1 MCRKLAARKSCS
13 RTGALSNCSE
23 DARARARGGA
33 NIEEDPER
41 GPVAAPSSTESLIER
56 GGAGREP
63 ETTGGQVLGALK
75 AIAGFNNLVA
85 PNVASKM
92 GTDDGAKGNAAKG
105 AKPPLRVNKASME
118 NDEVVDGR
126 QAEFWPTLLR
136 ALKLAKIYYYGDQK
150 VRARVL
156 LSVMLVLCA
165 LTTGLMVVFSYVQ
178 RDMMTALSDK
188 NQPAFYD
195 AINRYIIIIVIAAPL
210 FALYNYVQN
219 LVELEWR
226 LWLTR
231 LLVKKYFSKHAYFA
245 LKAEGTMDNPDQRIC
260 EDARNY
266 VQSCNGLL
274 LAVAQKLLSM
284 GAFFGVLWSIS
295 PTLLV
300 FCFGYSLFGTI
311 VTTRLFGSKLMG
323 LHFQALR
330 READLRFGLVRAR
343 EHAESIALY
352 GGAKREAAAARG
364 FLAIVAA
371 VLLRKIA
378 WSRNLALFTNAYEF
392 ATFALPSLIIAP
404 RYFAGEVEFGV
415 VTQAGMAF
423 RTVQGALNIIIGR
436 FEQLSGLAA
445 ETERLERL
453 FELLEGLDGTASSTS
468 QKMSK
473 ADKVM
478 REMNEIRAGRAG
490 TIARSVVDAS
500 GGDELALEKLAVFTP
515 LSGREL
521 WRDLGLTLRAGDALL
536 VVGPSGC
543 GKSSLLRAV
552 AGVWTTGSGAIAA
565 PTAEDSVFLPQAPYM
580 PLGTL
585 RAQLVFPASVS
596 DEEGN
601 FDEDD
606 EGETLLP
613 RMRGDFDDAELYAAL
628 DAAGLGDLPERFKAE
643 GGLDA
648 TMEWSDVLS
657 AGEQQRIAF
666 ARLFLRKPR
675 CAFLDEATS
684 ALDERN
690 EAAMY
695 ERVRGTCAAVVSV
708 GHRSTLLKYHT
719 LALRF
724 EPGVVNGGGGGTW
737 TLMRMEEYQ
746 KSLARSPSGSMFNVF

>member
-1 MCRKLAARKSCS
+1 
-13 RTGALSNCSE
+13 
-23 DARARARGGA
+23 
-33 NIEEDPER
+33 
-41 GPVAAPSSTESLIER
+41 
-56 GGAGREP
+56 
-63 ETTGGQVLGALK
+63 
-75 AIAGFNNLVA
+75 
-85 PNVASKM
+85 M
-92 GTDDGAKGNAAKG
+92 GTDDGAKGAKSG
-105 AKPPLRVNKASME
+105 KPLSRVKKASME
-118 NDEVVDGR
+118 NDEVVDGK

-136 ALKLAKIYYYGDQK
+136 AIKLARIYYYGDQK

-156 LSVMLVLCA
+156 LGIMLVLCA

-178 RDMMTALSDK
+178 RDMMTALSEK

-195 AINRYIIIIVIAAPL
+195 AINRYIVIIVIAAPL
-210 FALYNYVQN
+210 FAIYHYVQN

-231 LLVKKYFSKHAYFA
+231 LLVKKYFSNHAYFA

-295 PTLLV
+295 PTLLI

-364 FLAIVAA
+364 FLTIVAS

-445 ETERLERL
+445 ETETVGEAVRAPRRPRRRGRDVSLGLFTEDVKGGRGHAGDERDPRREVTRRGYHRPLRGDTPLRGRARADQAGGAHAAVGTGAVEKPQPDARTRRRLTRGGTQRL
-453 FELLEGLDGTASSTS
+453 RQIFAAPRRRRGLDHRRG
-468 QKMSK
+468 
-473 ADKVM
+473 VH
-478 REMNEIRAGRAG
+478 RG
-490 TIARSVVDAS
+490 AR
-500 GGDELALEKLAVFTP
+500 GG
-515 LSGREL
+515 
-521 WRDLGLTLRAGDALL
+521 
-536 VVGPSGC
+536 
-543 GKSSLLRAV
+543 
-552 AGVWTTGSGAIAA
+552 
-565 PTAEDSVFLPQAPYM
+565 
-580 PLGTL
+580 
-585 RAQLVFPASVS
+585 
-596 DEEGN
+596 
-601 FDEDD
+601 
-606 EGETLLP
+606 
-613 RMRGDFDDAELYAAL
+613 
-628 DAAGLGDLPERFKAE
+628 
-643 GGLDA
+643 
-648 TMEWSDVLS
+648 
-657 AGEQQRIAF
+657 
-666 ARLFLRKPR
+666 
-675 CAFLDEATS
+675 
-684 ALDERN
+684 
-690 EAAMY
+690 
-695 ERVRGTCAAVVSV
+695 
-708 GHRSTLLKYHT
+708 
-719 LALRF
+719 
-724 EPGVVNGGGGGTW
+724 
-737 TLMRMEEYQ
+737 
-746 KSLARSPSGSMFNVF
+746 

>member
-1 MCRKLAARKSCS
+1 
-13 RTGALSNCSE
+13 
-23 DARARARGGA
+23 
-33 NIEEDPER
+33 
-41 GPVAAPSSTESLIER
+41 
-56 GGAGREP
+56 
-63 ETTGGQVLGALK
+63 
-75 AIAGFNNLVA
+75 
-85 PNVASKM
+85 M
-92 GTDDGAKGNAAKG
+92 GTDDGAKGAKSG
-105 AKPPLRVNKASME
+105 KPLSRVKKASME
-118 NDEVVDGR
+118 NDEVVDGK

-136 ALKLAKIYYYGDQK
+136 ALKLARFYYYGDQK

-156 LSVMLVLCA
+156 LGIMLVLCA

-178 RDMMTALSDK
+178 RDMMTALSEK

-195 AINRYIIIIVIAAPL
+195 AINRYIVIIVIAAPL
-210 FALYNYVQN
+210 FAIYHYVQN

-231 LLVKKYFSKHAYFA
+231 LLVKKYFSNHAYFA

-295 PTLLV
+295 PTLLI

-364 FLAIVAA
+364 FLTIVAS

-453 FELLEGLDGTASSTS
+453 FELLDGLDGGVGTSASGYSRKT
-468 QKMSK
+468 SK
-473 ADKVM
+473 ADEVM
-478 REMNEIRAGRAG
+478 REMNEIRGGRSPAVG
-490 TIARSVVDAS
+490 TIARSVVTPHS
-500 GGDELALEKLAVFTP
+500 GDELVLTKLAVHTP

-521 WRDLGLTLRAGDALL
+521 WRNLSLTLAPDDALL

-543 GKSSLLRAV
+543 GKSSLLRVV
-552 AGVWTTGSGAIAA
+552 AGVWTTGAGSIAA
-565 PTAEDSVFLPQAPYM
+565 PAVDDSMFLPQAPYM

-585 RAQLVFPASVS
+585 RAQLVFPASCR
-596 DEEGN
+596 DEEGM
-601 FDEDD
+601 FDVDED
-606 EGETLLP
+606 GETLLP
-613 RMRGDFDDAELYAAL
+613 GNLTTRRDFSDAELFAAL
-628 DAAGLGDLPERFKAE
+628 DAAGLGDLPAKFKAE
-643 GGLDA
+643 GGLSA

-666 ARLFLRKPR
+666 ARLFLRRPR

-690 EAAMY
+690 EALMY
-695 ERVRGTCAAVVSV
+695 ESIRRTCAAVVSV
-708 GHRSTLLKYHT
+708 GHRSTLLRYHT
-719 LALRF
+719 KVLRF
-724 EPGVVNGGGGGTW
+724 EPGSDGEDGAGTW
-737 TLMRMEEYQ
+737 TLMRMDEYQ
-746 KSLARSPSGSMFNVF
+746 QSMAKSPSGSMFNMF